1 MSAVWAR
8 AAGAATVLSM
18 AIAMMIAVSGQT
30 MANPA
35 TAQKTGKACG
45 ACHTTPPALND
56 AGKKY
61 KETGK

>member
-1 MSAVWAR
+1 MR
-8 AAGAATVLSM
+8 KAATVL
-18 AIAMMIAVSGQT
+18 ATVLFGIAMTFAVSGQS

-35 TAQKTGKACG
+35 IAKKTGKACG

-61 KETGK
+61 KAGMKK